1 MEDVK
6 FDPDEGIITKDG
18 LDFPKT
24 EINFKFFL
32 RQKHFELEPLTLDD
46 DLSDAFDIW
55 LVELDVQELIDYGQ
69 QYAEKISLIR

>member
-1 MEDVK
+1 MKDVK

-32 RQKHFELEPLTLDD
+32 RQKHF
-46 DLSDAFDIW
+46 
-55 LVELDVQELIDYGQ
+55 
-69 QYAEKISLIR
+69 